1 MPAVNTVCLTP
12 SAALVLLAEDA
23 SYVQQGQWN
32 MGSDSALDC
41 QVMQIFSAAP
51 KSQGST
57 DQRAPL
63 ALLDRSHVAYTRQQA
78 FNETEM
84 GV

>member
-23 SYVQQGQWN
+23 SSVRQGQGN

-41 QVMQIFSAAP
+41 QVMQIFGAAP
-51 KSQGST
+51 KSQGSK

-63 ALLDRSHVAYTRQQA
+63 ALLDRSHVANTRQQA
-78 FNETEM
+78 FND
-84 GV
+84 